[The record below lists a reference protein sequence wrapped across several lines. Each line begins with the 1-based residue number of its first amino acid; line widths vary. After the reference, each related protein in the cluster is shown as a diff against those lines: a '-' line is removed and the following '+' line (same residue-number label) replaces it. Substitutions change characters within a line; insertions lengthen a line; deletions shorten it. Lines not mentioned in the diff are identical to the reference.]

1 MPTLLIAYDLAQPK
15 AETPGL
21 ADAIMA
27 LGTQWARPLAM
38 LWYVETVRS
47 AADVEA
53 LLSELVA
60 IDDGLLVQQV
70 IGTAAL
76 ANTMLRWTPGRSK
89 QTAGCGTVIAWP
101 THAHR
106 IAEAA

>member
-15 AETPGL
+15 AETPAL

-38 LWYVETVRS
+38 LWYVQTVRS

-53 LLSELVA
+53 LLSELVT

-76 ANTMLRWTPGRSK
+76 ANTMLRWTPGRCK
-89 QTAGCGTVIAWP
+89 ETAGYGMIIAWP
-101 THAHR
+101 KHAHS